1 VWLISARVEHGI
13 FFDIALC
20 IITAWVVGVIGHFL
34 KQPLLLAYL
43 VAGYL
48 LGPQGL
54 EFITDPESIE
64 HISHVGLTLLLFM
77 IGLEIDLKKMVQS
90 GRLIVILSLA
100 QIVGSFG
107 IAWLIARGTGLAAT
121 NLGATYLG
129 AAIALSS
136 TVIIVKLLYDKRELE
151 TLSGRVTLGV
161 LVMQDL
167 AAILFLA
174 LQPNLKNPTALVIA
188 KAFGEVLILVAVG
201 YVAARFILPPIF
213 RFVARLPEV
222 VLVGALAWCFGMSV
236 FAEQMGLSREMGA
249 LVAGVLVSTFPYTL
263 DVVAKVTSI
272 RDFFVTLF
280 FVGLGMMIPQPTWQ
294 LMGGMLALSAILILT
309 RILTVFPVL
318 YLGGQGHRGSLIP
331 TINLTQMSELSLV
344 LLSLGVAAGDVN
356 NTTLGMAAFAFCFLA
371 VDSTYAILRSD
382 SILRRVS
389 PWLRRA
395 GMRDLDSAGSEASG
409 DGHGHGGKRVFMLG
423 FFWTASSF
431 IEEVAR
437 EHPAM
442 LPEIRVIDFNPQ
454 VYARLKDRGV
464 DVVYGDITQ
473 RDVLLHAG
481 IGVAEV
487 IVCSLPNLVLKGA
500 TNYQLL
506 RQIRDLNPKA
516 KIIMHAE
523 QLTDVERL
531 YAAGAD
537 YVCAPRLLEARD
549 LFSVIR
555 AAENGLLEDKR
566 EDQKEQ
572 LVGRNEV
579 LP

>member
-1 VWLISARVEHGI
+1 VEHGI

-20 IITAWVVGVIGHFL
+20 IITAWVVGVIGHLL

-48 LGPQGL
+48 IGPQGL
-54 EFITDPESIE
+54 KFITDPESIE

-90 GRLIVILSLA
+90 GRLIVLLSLA

-107 IAWLIARGTGLAAT
+107 IAWLIARGTGIAAT

-174 LQPNLKNPTALVIA
+174 LQPNLKNPTAGVIA
-188 KAFGEVLILVAVG
+188 KAFGEVLVLVAVG

-222 VLVGALAWCFGMSV
+222 VLVGALAWCFGMAV
-236 FAEQMGLSREMGA
+236 FAEEMGLSREMGA
-249 LVAGVLVSTFPYTL
+249 LIAGVMVSTFPYTL

-318 YLGGQGHRGSLIP
+318 YFGGQGHRGSLIP

-344 LLSLGVAAGDVN
+344 LLSLGVAAGDVD

-371 VDSTYAILRSD
+371 VDSTYAILKSD
-382 SILRRVS
+382 AILRRTS
-389 PWLRRA
+389 PWLRRV
-395 GMRDLDSAGSEASG
+395 GLRDLDSTASTG
-409 DGHGHGGKRVFMLG
+409 AHGEEGHGHGGKRIFMLG

-431 IEEVAR
+431 LEEIIR
-437 EHPAM
+437 DHPAL
-442 LPEIRVIDFNPQ
+442 LPDIRIIDFNPQ
-454 VYARLKDRGV
+454 VYARLRQRGV

-481 IGVAEV
+481 IGAAEV

-523 QLTDVERL
+523 QIPDVERL

-537 YVCAPRLLEARD
+537 YVSTPRLLEAQE
-549 LFSVIR
+549 LYSVIR

-566 EDQKEQ
+566 AGQKEQ
-572 LVGRNEV
+572 LQNRNEV